1 MPRLVISP
9 SLLALGIEL
18 DHMFGSRW
26 LSIQLLKFGF
36 GENYHEINRFKETI
50 VANASV
56 EQLLKSHTS
65 EGFLTFIGNNVYHNV
80 AILDG
85 KGNFHGMG
93 IIAAITN
100 EGQINTQH
108 VIRERPKTIVKVADK
123 FIIQIVA

>member
-65 EGFLTFIGNNVYHNV
+65 EGLLTFIGNNVYHNV